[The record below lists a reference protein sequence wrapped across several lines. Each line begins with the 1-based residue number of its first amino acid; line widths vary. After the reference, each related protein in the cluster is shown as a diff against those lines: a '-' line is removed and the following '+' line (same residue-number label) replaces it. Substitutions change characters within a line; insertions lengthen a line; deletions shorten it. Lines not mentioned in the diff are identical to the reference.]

1 MRGKPPPR
9 RHRRQHRRIIP
20 ARAGQT
26 WLGQETQGVPAD
38 HPRACG
44 ANRPSAGR
52 GWRRAGSSPRVRG
65 KLGFLVDGDFP
76 GRIIPARA
84 GQTSRCTLTVAS
96 RPDHP
101 RACGANLSTS
111 SNSNSSAGSSPRV
124 RGKRPRARDRVD
136 RRRIIPARA
145 GQTSTAF
152 APAFASSD
160 HPRACGANARPTGHH
175 DGLSGSSPRVRGK
188 RCPAIRVV
196 TRMRI
201 IPARAGQTARSRC
214 RCRTARDHPR
224 ACGANGHGQ
233 HVTVDVRGSSPRV
246 RGKLRRPPAK
256 TPVTRI
262 IPARAGQTS
271 PPCRDCRAHPDHP
284 RACGA
289 NSSTRPRKARNAGSS
304 PRVRGKQVLPVRRGL
319 RLRIIPARA
328 GQTKAHRTV
337 SRNCSDHPRACGA
350 NGPPRPDSTPPN
362 GSSPRVRG
370 KHDIFSKGGF
380 VGRIIPA
387 RAGQTR
393 RSSCRYESRP
403 DHPRACGANLEF
415 AVIGNKTIGSS
426 PRVRG
431 KRRNTR
437 SIDCCGRII
446 PARAG
451 QTASE
456 CCSRCRPPDHPRAC
470 GANLLAL
477 KAVLIVSGSSPR
489 VRGKLAREP
498 VLAYVDRI
506 IPARAG
512 QTRTVQAGIVVRADH
527 PRACGANFKLSF
539 ALTVTSGSSPRVRG
553 KHHGLLSAH
562 ARRRIIPARAG
573 QTRHPIWFLR
583 RRPDHP
589 RACGANQPK
598 TASTRP
604 KPGSSPRVRGK
615 LELRATLAPP
625 QRIIP
630 ARAGQT
636 NPRRPV
642 HGQNPDH
649 PRACG
654 ANLNLPPYIDERYGS
669 SPRVRGKLVRLLA
682 LRRSPRIIPA
692 RAGQT
697 IISWLVATGSADH
710 PRACGANGPRS
721 HDTRA

>member
-1 MRGKPPPR
+1 M
-9 RHRRQHRRIIP
+9 
-20 ARAGQT
+20 
-26 WLGQETQGVPAD
+26 
-38 HPRACG
+38 
-44 ANRPSAGR
+44 
-52 GWRRAGSSPRVRG
+52 
-65 KLGFLVDGDFP
+65 
-76 GRIIPARA
+76 
-84 GQTSRCTLTVAS
+84 
-96 RPDHP
+96 
-101 RACGANLSTS
+101 
-111 SNSNSSAGSSPRV
+111 
-124 RGKRPRARDRVD
+124 
-136 RRRIIPARA
+136 
-145 GQTSTAF
+145 
-152 APAFASSD
+152 
-160 HPRACGANARPTGHH
+160 
-175 DGLSGSSPRVRGK
+175 
-188 RCPAIRVV
+188 
-196 TRMRI
+196 
-201 IPARAGQTARSRC
+201 
-214 RCRTARDHPR
+214 
-224 ACGANGHGQ
+224 
-233 HVTVDVRGSSPRV
+233 
-246 RGKLRRPPAK
+246 
-256 TPVTRI
+256 
-262 IPARAGQTS
+262 
-271 PPCRDCRAHPDHP
+271 
-284 RACGA
+284 
-289 NSSTRPRKARNAGSS
+289 
-304 PRVRGKQVLPVRRGL
+304 RGKQVLPVRRGL

-654 ANLNLPPYIDERYGS
+654 ANLFGSLRSVDRLGS
-669 SPRVRGKLVRLLA
+669 SPRVRGK
-682 LRRSPRIIPA
+682 RSYH
-692 RAGQT
+692 G
-697 IISWLVATGSADH
+697 L
-710 PRACGANGPRS
+710 
-721 HDTRA
+721 

>member
-1 MRGKPPPR
+1 MRGKPV
-9 RHRRQHRRIIP
+9 HEFE
-20 ARAGQT
+20 
-26 WLGQETQGVPAD
+26 LEFV
-38 HPRACG
+38 
-44 ANRPSAGR
+44 
-52 GWRRAGSSPRVRG
+52 
-65 KLGFLVDGDFP
+65 

-84 GQTSRCTLTVAS
+84 GQTAACPRSRGPTT
-96 RPDHP
+96 DHP
-101 RACGANLSTS
+101 RACGANVD
-111 SNSNSSAGSSPRV
+111 GI
-124 RGKRPRARDRVD
+124 RP
-136 RRRIIPARA
+136 
-145 GQTSTAF
+145 
-152 APAFASSD
+152 
-160 HPRACGANARPTGHH
+160 C
-175 DGLSGSSPRVRGK
+175 
-188 RCPAIRVV
+188 
-196 TRMRI
+196 
-201 IPARAGQTARSRC
+201 
-214 RCRTARDHPR
+214 
-224 ACGANGHGQ
+224 
-233 HVTVDVRGSSPRV
+233 
-246 RGKLRRPPAK
+246 LR
-256 TPVTRI
+256 
-262 IPARAGQTS
+262 QF
-271 PPCRDCRAHPDHP
+271 
-284 RACGA
+284 
-289 NSSTRPRKARNAGSS
+289 GSS